1 MCKSIVKK
9 EEKGITTLF
18 VDDKPFFMRSGEIH
32 NSSACTLEVMEK
44 EIWPQ
49 VRQLNLNSLIVP
61 IYWECI
67 EKEEGKFDFAL
78 VDGIINQARKEGL
91 KLVFLWFGLWKNAE
105 SMYVPAWIKTDSKK
119 YFRAE
124 KVNGDRI
131 NTVSPLCKEAVE
143 ADKKAFA
150 TIMAHIKSIDEDQCT
165 VIGMQVENEIGL
177 LGTPRDYSAKANEL
191 FDSKV
196 PEEIG
201 KLYDVSSTWKEAFKD
216 DAEEFFMAYHFAKA
230 VEEITEAGQKQY
242 NLPCY
247 ANAWLKQYP
256 WIAGT
261 YPSGGPNRSVH
272 KIWKAMAPS
281 LFALAPDVY
290 VPFCADVMDEYAYE
304 DNALFI
310 PEIRKDAVASSY
322 ALYATLH
329 HNALC
334 FSPFGIEELALN
346 PELVDKP
353 PMEVMIA
360 LNIDPSAFDTR
371 GSKEALAATYKLL
384 DELEPLY
391 LQYRGTDKLQSY
403 VRHGEYDYGCLAR
416 CKEYDFK
423 IGYSP
428 RTSGKPLGSFS
439 VFELSDNK
447 FLLIGLECSVSFNVK
462 AGENKTAEIVS
473 LQAGHIENG
482 QFVSDK
488 LLNGDE
494 KMALRFGAMPAVF
507 MLELFKY

>member
-9 EEKGITTLF
+9 DEKGITTLF
-18 VDDKPFFMRSGEIH
+18 VDGKPFFMRSGEIH

-67 EKEEGKFDFAL
+67 EKEEGKYDFAL

-143 ADKKAFA
+143 ADKKAFS

-165 VIGMQVENEIGL
+165 VIGTQVENEIGL

-191 FDSKV
+191 FESKV

-230 VEEITEAGQKQY
+230 VEEITEAGQKEY

-334 FSPFGIEELALN
+334 FSPFGIEELALD

-371 GSKEALAATYKLL
+371 GSKEALSATYKLL

-423 IGYSP
+423 VGYSP

-494 KMALRFGAMPAVF
+494 KMALRFGPMPSVF

>member
-9 EEKGITTLF
+9 DEKGITTLF
-18 VDDKPFFMRSGEIH
+18 VDGKPFFMRSGEIH

-230 VEEITEAGQKQY
+230 VEEITEAGQKEY

>member
-9 EEKGITTLF
+9 DEKGITTLF
-18 VDDKPFFMRSGEIH
+18 VDGKPFFMRSGEIH

-143 ADKKAFA
+143 ADKKAFS

-191 FDSKV
+191 FESKV

-230 VEEITEAGQKQY
+230 VEEITEAGQKEY

>member
-9 EEKGITTLF
+9 DEKGITTLF
-18 VDDKPFFMRSGEIH
+18 VDGKPFFMRSGEIH

>member
-9 EEKGITTLF
+9 DEKGITTLF
-18 VDDKPFFMRSGEIH
+18 VDGKPFFMRSGEIH

-143 ADKKAFA
+143 ADKKAFS

-191 FDSKV
+191 FESKV